1 MMSARCSRAAMTG
14 VIQQRD
20 YSSQLEKSIFI
31 AEAGAR

>member
-20 YSSQLEKSIFI
+20 YSSQLEKVDLH
-31 AEAGAR
+31 R